1 MDLQAGS
8 SDELNLSVINKLLED
23 MKVFTM
29 NDCDKVAA
37 LSEERA
43 IKFYS
48 KETGFSLEGVRE
60 DFEGEVD
67 KYKSKM
73 YFPVSELT
81 PEELTVYVKDETVLT
96 YYGGMLG
103 VLIPYDVVIRKEGKI
118 YPYIISSTEY

>member
-1 MDLQAGS
+1 MVKVQV
-8 SDELNLSVINKLLED
+8 SDEVQLSIVNRLLDE

-37 LSEERA
+37 LTSERA

-48 KETGFSLEGVRE
+48 KETGFSLEEVQE

-103 VLIPYDVVIRKEGKI
+103 VSIPYDVVIRKEKKI